1 MKTVRWG
8 VLGVSKFAMTKVIPA
23 MKSCTISKIAAI
35 ASRDA
40 GKAREAAGQM
50 EIEKSYG
57 SYEELLADPEID
69 VIYNPL
75 PNHMHV
81 PWSIKA
87 ADAGKHVLC
96 EKPVALNTAE
106 VRELIAARDRN
117 RVQVAEAFMIRTHPQ
132 WIRAVELV
140 RSGAIGELRTVQT
153 AFGYFNRD
161 GNNIRNKAD
170 IGGGA
175 LMDIGCYGVY
185 VSRWLFGGEPRRV
198 VALADRDPDFGTDR
212 LTSAI
217 LDFPGGQA
225 SFVCGTQQTPY
236 QRVQIVGSKARVE
249 IQVPFNAIP
258 GESMKFWIDDGSD
271 LRGAAARVEVA
282 PACDQYTI
290 QGDVFSAAVRGEGTV
305 AVPLEDAFGNMAVI
319 EALFASAGAD
329 RWEMP
334 AAL

>member
-305 AVPLEDAFGNMAVI
+305 AVPLEDAFGNMSVI

>member
-23 MKSCTISKIAAI
+23 MKNCANARITAI

-40 GKAREAAGQM
+40 AKAREAAEQM
-50 EIEKSYG
+50 GIEASYG
-57 SYEELLADPEID
+57 SYEELLADPQID

-81 PWSIKA
+81 PWSVKA
-87 ADAGKHVLC
+87 ANAGKHVLC
-96 EKPVALNTAE
+96 EKPVSLNTSE

-117 RVQVAEAFMIRTHPQ
+117 GVQVAEAFMVRTHPQ
-132 WIRAVELV
+132 WIRVVELA
-140 RSGAIGELRTVQT
+140 RSGAIGELRAVQT

-161 GNNIRNKAD
+161 GANIRNQRD
-170 IGGGA
+170 LGGGA
-175 LMDIGCYGVY
+175 LMDVGCYGVFI
-185 VSRWLFGGEPRRV
+185 SRWLFGGEPGRV
-198 VALADRDPDFGTDR
+198 IALADRDPDFGTDR

-225 SFVCGTQQTPY
+225 SFVCGTQQAPF
-236 QRVQIVGSKARVE
+236 QRVQIIGSKARIE

-258 GESMKFWIDDGSD
+258 GERMKFWIDDGSD
-271 LRGAAARVEVA
+271 LRGASAKVEDVE
-282 PACDQYTI
+282 ACDQYAV
-290 QGDVFSAAVRGEGTV
+290 QGDLFSAAVRGEGKV

-319 EALFASAGAD
+319 EALFASTGSS
-329 RWEMP
+329 RWEAP
-334 AAL
+334 ASL

>member
-1 MKTVRWG
+1 MNKLRWG

-23 MKSCTISKIAAI
+23 MRHCTGAQIAAI

-40 GKAREAAGQM
+40 GRARAAADRMGIPKAF
-50 EIEKSYG
+50 G
-57 SYEELLADPEID
+57 SYEEMLADPDID

-96 EKPVALNTAE
+96 EKPVALNAAD

-117 RVQVAEAFMIRTHPQ
+117 RVQIAEAFMVRTHPQ
-132 WIRAVELV
+132 WIRAVAAV
-140 RSGAIGELRTVQT
+140 QSGAIGELRAVQT

-161 GNNIRNKAD
+161 STNIRNKQHL
-170 IGGGA
+170 GGGA

-198 VALADRDPDFGTDR
+198 VAVADRDPEFGTDR

-217 LDFPGGQA
+217 LDFAGGQA
-225 SFVCGTQQTPY
+225 SFVCGTQQVPY
-236 QRVQIVGSKARVE
+236 QRVQILGSKARIE

-258 GESMKFWIDDGSD
+258 GEQMKFWIDDGSD
-271 LRGAAARVEVA
+271 LRGASAKPEQVE
-282 PACDQYTI
+282 ACDQYTI

-319 EALFASAGAD
+319 EALFASAAQS
-329 RWEMP
+329 RWKEP
-334 AAL
+334 VAL